1 MIKFDNS
8 EPFIKPHGIKFRD
21 GQDSNIRL
29 PKVAVGVFSRHLFK
43 DIVEKFSTKEVGYIS
58 GANLERNV
66 YIINYNGVHLTLF
79 MAGVSGAWLCAD
91 IEELYTQGVEKFIIF
106 GNCGVLD
113 SKIEDCSIIIP
124 TLAYREEGASY
135 HYVEESDAIPMNPK
149 YVDEFIKILD
159 KYNFDY
165 IQAPTWTTDA
175 FYRETINKIKKYQ
188 ELGVKTVEMEGAS
201 IAAVCKYLNIDY
213 FTFYYAGDNLDGVEW
228 EKRSLS
234 GTVNIDKKK
243 EVAILALE
251 LAIRIN

>member
-29 PKVAVGVFSRHLFK
+29 PKVAVGVFSRHLIK